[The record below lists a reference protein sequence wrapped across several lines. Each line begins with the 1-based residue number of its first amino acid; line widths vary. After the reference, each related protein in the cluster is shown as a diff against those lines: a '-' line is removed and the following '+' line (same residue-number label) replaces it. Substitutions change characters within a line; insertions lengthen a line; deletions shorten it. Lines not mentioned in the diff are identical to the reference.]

1 MKKTLRISVYSLF
14 ASVVLYACKGDENNN
29 TTNDTR
35 IAKGDV
41 VYGGTFN
48 FAENEKINSL
58 FPYDIEDITTAHVAW
73 QMYEGLVR
81 INQKDLS
88 IQPSIAEKWEVND
101 SQTEYTFYLK
111 RGVYFHDDPCF
122 ADGKGREV
130 KAADIKYSF
139 ELACTQGVSDNN
151 FKNFFQDRLAGSKE
165 FYEKKADEISGI
177 TIIDDYTIKI
187 TTLYPSRS
195 FLYLMGNPIASVIP
209 KEAYEKYGKN
219 LKTGTGAFRFVKM
232 DNTEV
237 VLARNDNYHRVDKWG
252 NRLPYLDTIRM
263 LIVGEDSEELEM
275 FRAGELSMI
284 YGLPADKITE
294 VVQENIPD
302 FTNKPPKYILLREP
316 EMSSQYYELNL
327 TRKHFQNVKVRQALA
342 YAIDRSKILEN
353 ILNNQAAANGPSQNQ
368 TGNYGITPPL
378 YQFKNYDTSIIKG
391 YTYKPDLAK
400 KLMSEAGYPN
410 GKGFPTLT
418 LMINYGGS
426 RNSRVANEVA
436 NKWRDVLGIN
446 VEIEQVDRLDK
457 IEDSKYARSD
467 VYRSAWVA
475 DYPSPE
481 SFLSVA
487 YGKNV
492 PASLDEPSHP
502 NVMRYKN
509 PEFDKYFEMG
519 MAAKTEE
526 EQLKYFAQAE
536 SILMKDSPMIILWY
550 EENYRLIHSY
560 VQNYHNNAMNFFDLS
575 DVYFK
580 QPAAESKK

>member
-1 MKKTLRISVYSLF
+1 MKKTLKTIYYTLSLSILFYS
-14 ASVVLYACKGDENNN
+14 CKGDADQSTNQ
-29 TTNDTR
+29 TTRT
-35 IAKGDV
+35 AKGDA

-58 FPYDIEDITTAHVAW
+58 FPYDIEDITTAHLAW

-81 INQKDLS
+81 IHQKDLS
-88 IQPSIAEKWEVND
+88 IQPSIAEKWEVNED
-101 SQTEYTFYLK
+101 QTEYTFYLK
-111 RGVYFHDDPCF
+111 KGVYFHDDPCF
-122 ADGKGREV
+122 EGGKGREV
-130 KAADIKYSF
+130 KASDVKYSF

-165 FYEKKADEISGI
+165 YYEKQADEISGI
-177 TIIDDYTIKI
+177 KIIDDYTLKI
-187 TTLYPSRS
+187 TTLNAGTS
-195 FLYLMGNPIASVIP
+195 FLYLLGNPIASVIP

-219 LKTGTGAFRFVKM
+219 LKVGTGAFRFVSM
-232 DNTEV
+232 SSSEV
-237 VLARNDNYHRVDKWG
+237 VLARNDNYHRTDKWG
-252 NRLPYLDTIRM
+252 NKLPYLDTVKM
-263 LIVGEDSEELEM
+263 HIVTEDSEELDM

-316 EMSSQYYELNL
+316 EMASQYYELNM

-391 YTYKPDLAK
+391 YTYKPELAK
-400 KLMSEAGYPN
+400 KLMAEAGYPN
-410 GKGFPTLT
+410 GKGFPSIT

-426 RNSRVANEVA
+426 KNSRVATEVA

-481 SFLSVA
+481 SFLSIA

-502 NVMRYKN
+502 NVMRYKSE
-509 PEFDKYFEMG
+509 EFDKYFEMG
-519 MAAKTEE
+519 MRAKTEE
-526 EQLKYFAQAE
+526 ERLKYFARAE
-536 SILMKDSPMIILWY
+536 SILMKDCPLIVLWY

-560 VQNYHNNAMNFFDLS
+560 VQNYHNNPMSYFDLS
-575 DVYFK
+575 DIYFK
-580 QPAAESKK
+580 QPVAESKK